1 MRPISRRGFG
11 ALVAGL
17 ALTGCGFQP
26 VYTSRGS
33 AAGAAETGLA
43 EVEVLLI
50 PERNGQLLRQ
60 ALQTRFERGG
70 NGIARRYDLAVA
82 LGISGEAIAIQ
93 RDSTSSRV
101 RIIGSANWT
110 LYSQGPT
117 RQQVT
122 KGYARDVEGY
132 DIIDQ
137 QYFAADLQ
145 SEAVQRRMMDA
156 LAEQVTLQLASWFH
170 NHPPA

>member
-1 MRPISRRGFG
+1 M
-11 ALVAGL
+11 VAGL
-17 ALTGCGFQP
+17 GLAGCGFQP
-26 VYTSRGS
+26 VYGPAGGS
-33 AAGAAETGLA
+33 EGPAATGLA

-50 PERNGQLLRQ
+50 PERNGQLLRE

-70 NGIARRYDLAVA
+70 AGVARRYDLSVT
-82 LGISGEAIAIQ
+82 LNISGEAIAIQ

-101 RIIGSANWT
+101 RIIGTSNWT
-110 LYSQGPT
+110 LYSQGLG
-117 RQQVT
+117 RQQIT
-122 KGYARDVEGY
+122 KGTVRDVDGY

-156 LAEQVTLQLASWFH
+156 LSEQITLQLASWFH
-170 NHPPA
+170 SHPPG